1 MTVLIILIIN
11 IIARILVN
19 MKKCKSFLLSLIIIS
34 SMLLITSCEHALL
47 LNPKGPIAV
56 AEKDIIMLAVSLMLI
71 VVLPVYI
78 LTGVFCWKYRATNT
92 KAKYT
97 PDWSHG
103 AILEIIWWFVPLIII
118 SILATIT
125 WITSHSLDP
134 YKPLDSKI
142 KPITIQVISLD
153 WKWLFIYPELNI
165 ATVNYI
171 QIPYGTPIN
180 FRITGD
186 SPMNSFWIPQLGG
199 QIYAMPGMQSK
210 LHLIASENGIYDG
223 FSASF
228 SGSGFSGMKFT
239 VKASDETEFNK
250 WVQDV
255 RNSTN
260 KLSYEEYTH
269 LAEPSENNQVQYYS
283 EVAKNLYNSII
294 DKFMMPN
301 MKMQDMHNMPDMAH

>member
-1 MTVLIILIIN
+1 MKNFKSIL
-11 IIARILVN
+11 
-19 MKKCKSFLLSLIIIS
+19 FLLLIIS
-34 SMLLITSCEHALL
+34 SSLLITGCEHLLL
-47 LNPKGPIAV
+47 LNPKGEIAV
-56 AEKDIIMLAVSLMLI
+56 AEKDIIMLSVSLMLI

-78 LTGVFCWKYRATNT
+78 LTAVFCWKYRASNT
-92 KAKYT
+92 RAKYT

-142 KPITIQVISLD
+142 KPLTIQVISLD

-171 QIPYGTPIN
+171 QIPYETPIN

-186 SPMNSFWIPQLGG
+186 SPMNSFWVPQLGG

-210 LHLIASENGIYDG
+210 LHLIAKESGTYDG

-228 SGSGFSGMKFT
+228 SGPGFSGMKFT
-239 VKASDETEFNK
+239 VKSTSDAEFNK
-250 WVQDV
+250 WVKDV
-255 RNSTN
+255 RRTKN
-260 KLSYEEYTH
+260 KLSYDEYVN
-269 LAEPSENNQVQYYS
+269 LAQPSENNPIQYYS
-283 EVAKNLYNSII
+283 EVGKNLYNNII
-294 DKFMMPN
+294 NKFMMPN
-301 MKMQDMHNMPDMAH
+301 MKIQDMENENMQDMHNMPGMAH